1 MVGRME
7 TGSKMDSPI
16 QSQNARADETQLL
29 LTAREAAEL
38 LNISEKTLWN
48 HSGERGNK
56 IPVVRFGR
64 TLRYS
69 RDLLQR
75 WIQQQCGEVA

>member
-1 MVGRME
+1 
-7 TGSKMDSPI
+7 MDAPI
-16 QSQNARADETQLL
+16 RQQNSSAQEAQLL

-48 HSGERGNK
+48 HSGDRGNK

-69 RDLLQR
+69 LESLRL
-75 WIQQQCGEVA
+75 WIRQQSGDGA

>member
-1 MVGRME
+1 
-7 TGSKMDSPI
+7 MDTPV
-16 QSQNARADETQLL
+16 QSQNPLAEETQLL

-48 HSGERGNK
+48 HSGDRGNK

-69 RDLLQR
+69 VESLRH
-75 WIQQQCGEVA
+75 WIRQQCGDVA